1 MQLLSGVN
9 VCCRNDHEYAVER
22 GYKETYAAF
31 GQAQECDGYDER
43 HRCSDCGV
51 AVYDVLELVFADHV
65 ACRKEYAVVDGVAQ
79 SYQSYSGTV
88 RFTAMRAA
96 SSNMSFTLTF
106 ILEASSARQ
115 NIMKSVGRNQK
126 YPITLVCG

>member
-51 AVYDVLELVFADHV
+51 AAYDVLELVFADHV

-79 SYQSYSGTV
+79 SYQSY
-88 RFTAMRAA
+88 
-96 SSNMSFTLTF
+96 
-106 ILEASSARQ
+106 
-115 NIMKSVGRNQK
+115 VGDGEVYGYEGGEQQYVVHSHLYSRGEQV
-126 YPITLVCG
+126 PGRIS